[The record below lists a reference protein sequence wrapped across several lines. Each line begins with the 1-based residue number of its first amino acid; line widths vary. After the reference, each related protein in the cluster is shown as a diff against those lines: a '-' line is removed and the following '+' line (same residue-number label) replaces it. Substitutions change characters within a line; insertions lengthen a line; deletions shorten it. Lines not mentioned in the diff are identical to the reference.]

1 MVSNLER
8 LALNDFDRSR
18 AAFPSVLA
26 IRRPVQ
32 AQQKPGHRVR
42 RLFSIRY
49 KCMLGWVVFR
59 LRLIIVL
66 AGMSF
71 PEIPKL
77 FRESLQQR
85 GQAKAVE

>member
-1 MVSNLER
+1 
-8 LALNDFDRSR
+8 
-18 AAFPSVLA
+18 
-26 IRRPVQ
+26 
-32 AQQKPGHRVR
+32 
-42 RLFSIRY
+42 
-49 KCMLGWVVFR
+49 MLGWVVFR